1 MDLDLDIL
9 RTTGRAS
16 RPLQAELVREIT
28 PADLALLAT
37 EKGVKPAP
45 LVKLRASHHA
55 LARCLAGGMKPAEAG
70 MVTGYSASRISVIQA
85 DPSFQDL
92 VKLYEGEAQSN
103 YEAGME
109 AMRSLHLDSVELLHE
124 RVQAEAIETDEL
136 IKVVEK
142 TSDRI
147 GLGPKSTSVQV
158 NVDLSARLEAARRRA
173 GLDQPK
179 ISGPILDLAP
189 NREEPGA

>member
-37 EKGVKPAP
+37 EKGVKAAP
-45 LVKLRASHHA
+45 IVKLRASHHA

>member
-37 EKGVKPAP
+37 EKGVKAAP
-45 LVKLRASHHA
+45 IVKLRASHHA
-55 LARCLAGGMKPAEAG
+55 LARCLAGGMKPAQAG

-92 VKLYEGEAQSN
+92 VRLYEGEAQSN